1 MKRLLMLVLAMLTL
15 SGCMSAAERERSD
28 DTLCA
33 TARDYAICRQT
44 LMSSRRDAAILT
56 Q

>member
-1 MKRLLMLVLAMLTL
+1 MKTILILLGALAL
-15 SGCMSAAERERSD
+15 SGCMTTADRERSD

-44 LMSSRRDAAILT
+44 LMSSRRDAAILA